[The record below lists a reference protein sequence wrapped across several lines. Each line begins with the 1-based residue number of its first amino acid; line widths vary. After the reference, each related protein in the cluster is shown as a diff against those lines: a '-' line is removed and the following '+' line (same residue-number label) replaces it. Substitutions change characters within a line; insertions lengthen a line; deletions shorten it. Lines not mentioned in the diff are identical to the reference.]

1 MIEFLAQTFVTFIEF
16 GVGKDFD
23 THTLQDPIIGFVY
36 GNKGLMY
43 DLSLEGSK
51 FWRIDKN

>member
-1 MIEFLAQTFVTFIEF
+1 
-16 GVGKDFD
+16 VGKEID
-23 THTLQDPIIGFVY
+23 THTFKDPIIGFVF

-51 FWRIDKN
+51 FWKIQK